1 MEIANRIQPGSER
14 ESFYS
19 VGEENTAIHVGSG
32 TSKVLAT
39 PWMIAFM
46 ERTSH
51 QLLAEILPPGY
62 TSVGVSVNVH
72 HIAPTPVDSKIRV
85 NTQVLEVDGS
95 KITFEVKAWD
105 NVEQIGEGTHQRYI
119 VEEERFLQ
127 RADAKSTQTGPSIS
141 GS

>member
-1 MEIANRIQPGSER
+1 MEIASRIQPGSER

-51 QLLAEILPPGY
+51 QLLVEILPPGY
-62 TSVGVSVNVH
+62 TSVGILVNVRH
-72 HIAPTPVDSKIRV
+72 LAPTPVGSTVRV
-85 NTQVLEVDGS
+85 NTRVLEVEGF

-105 NVEQIGEGTHQRYI
+105 TVEQIGKGTHQRYI
-119 VEEERFLQ
+119 VEEKRFLQ
-127 RADAKSTQTGPSIS
+127 RADAKRTQAGSSIP